1 MQLEKQIPKILGR
14 AMVSPETWDDDTNSI
29 VVTFATDTP
38 VFRSGWDSNYNEVL
52 SMSPEHIRLDKI
64 NAGAPVLDSHNTY
77 ELDNQIGVVEE
88 AYLEDGVLR
97 AKLKLSKRDSI
108 KEIVSDIKSGII
120 RNISVGYRVYK
131 YEQTEGGDTTNP
143 TYLAT
148 DWEPCEISFVTVP
161 ADHNSGVRSDNK
173 EVTNLVIIQTRG
185 TDTPTANSENKT
197 IINEMEGDNKNPV
210 VDTAEVTR
218 QARQAEKTRQAE
230 INNLVRL
237 HKLGEEFAS
246 KLIENDSTIEAA
258 RAAVLDELAKATPET
273 RSENTTKLGKNVE
286 AEHKKRTI
294 EAALLRK
301 SGSPEVLKEYTEDE
315 RKAANA
321 MGTRSML
328 QLGEECLQ
336 LRGVDTKNLSKSEIA
351 TRAITQTTSDFPV
364 LLENV
369 LNKTLMSNY
378 ALAADSWRRFCG
390 TTNLTDFR
398 AHKMYKVGQFGALEE
413 VVEGAEYQYDA
424 IPDGEVESITAK
436 TYGKLINLSR
446 QAMINDD
453 LGALIRTA
461 QSIGMAA
468 ALTIEEA
475 VYALLALNAGLGP
488 TLTDGKTLFHADHN
502 NVGAGLAISVAAL
515 EAERVLMATQKDPNN
530 KRYLNLRPSALVLP
544 IGLEGSANVINS
556 SQYDNDGTKF
566 QKPNI
571 VNGLYNDIVGTP
583 YLSGTR
589 RYSFANAAIA
599 PVIMVGFLDGMQSPY
614 LEMQDAFNQDGTNWK
629 CRLDFAVGAVDYRG
643 ATTDAGV

>member
-14 AMVSPETWDDDTNSI
+14 AMVTPDSWDEDTNSI

-38 VFRSGWDSNYNEVL
+38 VFRSGWDKDYNEVL
-52 SMSPEHIRLDKI
+52 SMSPDHIRLEKI
-64 NAGAPVLDSHNTY
+64 NAGAPVLNSHNSSDL
-77 ELDNQIGVVEE
+77 EDQIGVVEE

-108 KEIVSDIKSGII
+108 KEVVNDIKAGII

-131 YEQTEGGDTTNP
+131 YEQTEGGDTTTP

-173 EVTNLVIIQTRG
+173 DITNLVIIQTRG
-185 TDTPTANSENKT
+185 TDTPTANLENKT
-197 IINEMEGDNKNPV
+197 IINAMEGDNNNPV

-230 INNLVRL
+230 INNLVRM

-246 KLIENDSTIEAA
+246 KYIDNDSTVDVV

-273 RSENTTKLGKNVE
+273 RSENTKLG
-286 AEHKKRTI
+286 ADRGADHKKRAI

-390 TTNLTDFR
+390 VGNLTDFR

-413 VVEGAEYQYDA
+413 VVEGAEYKYDA
-424 IPDGEVESITAK
+424 IPDGEAESMTAK

-453 LGALIRTA
+453 LSALIRTA
-461 QSIGMAA
+461 QSIGLSA

-475 VYALLALNAGLGP
+475 VYALLALGSGLGP
-488 TLTDGKTLFHADHN
+488 LMSDGKRLFHVDHN
-502 NVGAGLAISVAAL
+502 NIGAGAAISVAAL
-515 EAERVLMATQKDPNN
+515 EAERVLMATQKDPND
-530 KRYLNLRPSALVLP
+530 KRYLNLRPSTLVLP
-544 IGLEGSANVINS
+544 VGLEGSAKVINGA
-556 SQYDNDGTKF
+556 QFDNDGSEF

-599 PVIMVGFLDGMQSPY
+599 PAIMVGFLDGMQSPY
-614 LEMQDAFNQDGTNWK
+614 LEMQEAFNQDGTNWK
-629 CRLDFAVGAVDYRG
+629 CRLDFGVAAVDWRG

>member
-1 MQLEKQIPKILGR
+1 MQVEKQIPKIIGR
-14 AMVSPETWDDDTNSI
+14 AMTSPETWDDESNSI

-38 VFRSGWDSNYNEVL
+38 VFRSGWDTDYNEVL
-52 SMSPEHIRLDKI
+52 SMDVSHIRLDRI
-64 NAGAPVLDSHNTY
+64 NGGAPVLDSHSTY
-77 ELDNQIGVVEE
+77 DLENQLGVVEE

-97 AKLKLSKRDSI
+97 AKLKLSTRESI
-108 KEIVSDIKSGII
+108 KDIVSDIKNGII
-120 RNISVGYRVYK
+120 RNISVGYRVYRF
-131 YEQTEGGDTTNP
+131 EQLEGGEETIP

-161 ADHNSGVRSDNK
+161 ADHNSGVRSETK
-173 EVTNLVIIQTRG
+173 ENENLVIIQTRG
-185 TDTPTANSENKT
+185 TDTPTANLEIKT
-197 IINEMEGDNKNPV
+197 TKNAMEGDNNNPV

-218 QARQAEKTRQAE
+218 QAVKAEKTRQAE
-230 INNLVRL
+230 INNLVRM

-246 KLIENDSTIEAA
+246 KFIENDNTIDEV

-273 RSENTTKLGKNVE
+273 RSENTKLGTDRGV
-286 AEHKKRTI
+286 EHKKRAI

-315 RKAANA
+315 QKAANA

-328 QLGEECLQ
+328 QLGTECLEM
-336 LRGVDTKNLSKSEIA
+336 RGVDTKNMSKSQIA
-351 TRAITQTTSDFPV
+351 TRAITQTSSDFPV

-369 LNKTLMSNY
+369 LNKTLLSNY
-378 ALAADSWRRFCG
+378 ELAADTWRRFCG
-390 TTNLTDFR
+390 VGNLTDFR
-398 AHKMYKVGQFGALEE
+398 AHKLYKLGQFGALEE

-424 IPDGEVESITAK
+424 IPDGESESITAK

-453 LGALIRTA
+453 LSALIRTA
-461 QSIGMAA
+461 QSIGMSA

-475 VYALLALNAGLGP
+475 VYALLGLNSGLGP
-488 TLTDGKTLFHADHN
+488 TMSDGDTLFHANHS
-502 NVGAGLAISVAAL
+502 NVGTGLAISVAAL

-530 KRYLNLRPSALVLP
+530 KRFLNLRPSSLVLP

-571 VNGLYNDIVGTP
+571 VNGLYSDIVGTP
-583 YLSGTR
+583 YLTGTR
-589 RYSFANAAIA
+589 RYSFANASIA
-599 PVIMVGFLDGMQSPY
+599 PAIMVGFLDGMQTPY
-614 LEMQDAFNQDGTNWK
+614 LEMEDSFNQDGTNWK
-629 CRLDFAVGAVDYRG
+629 CRLDFGVAAVDYRG
-643 ATTDAGV
+643 ATTDAGA